1 MSQDTVSQVSGHTSS
16 ALPTTPTAGSPRA
29 FATGLFTLSTVLIV
43 NTVLG
48 PLGTE
53 FIRYPIS
60 GTLLNQ
66 TIGLEAV
73 TAGIVIPLTVTAG
86 VLALRGQAA
95 AALLGFG
102 PAAFSTYMLVQHVL
116 GPEYDR
122 YTGNGPV
129 ADRHL
134 HALRC
139 PRGVGRVLAA
149 RQPVPTTTPRRR
161 RAHGVLL
168 LLLGT
173 FILTRYLPVVLGGT
187 VPPEFADARTFFWS
201 IFLLDLG
208 IVVPATFAAGIGLL
222 LDAQVAPRALYALM
236 GWYALVP
243 LSVAA
248 RSATMVINDDPRARP
263 AKDSSSVSLPQS
275 SPASLPGSSCPCF
288 DCIPASTGRHKRTG
302 RSDGLR
308 RIDAASS
315 PPRRGL
321 GDRAVVAAS
330 RCGWAPGP
338 AHKLVVGTT

>member
-16 ALPTTPTAGSPRA
+16 ALPTTPTVGSPRA

-53 FIRYPIS
+53 FIRYPVS

-102 PAAFSTYMLVQHVL
+102 PAAFTTYMLVQYVL

-122 YTGNGPV
+122 YTGTVLWQTVIFTLSG
-129 ADRHL
+129 
-134 HALRC
+134 ALA
-139 PRGVGRVLAA
+139 VWAWVLAA

-187 VPPEFADARTFFWS
+187 LPPEFADARTFFWS

-208 IVVPATFAAGIGLL
+208 IVVPATFAAGIALL
-222 LDAQVAPRALYALM
+222 LDAQVASRALYALM

-243 LSVAA
+243 VSVAA
-248 RSATMVINDDPRARP
+248 MSATMVINDDPHANAGQALILSVVATVFTGLAAWIFLPLLRLHPGEHRP
-263 AKDSSSVSLPQS
+263 AK
-275 SPASLPGSSCPCF
+275 AC
-288 DCIPASTGRHKRTG
+288 
-302 RSDGLR
+302 RSQ
-308 RIDAASS
+308 
-315 PPRRGL
+315 
-321 GDRAVVAAS
+321 
-330 RCGWAPGP
+330 
-338 AHKLVVGTT
+338 